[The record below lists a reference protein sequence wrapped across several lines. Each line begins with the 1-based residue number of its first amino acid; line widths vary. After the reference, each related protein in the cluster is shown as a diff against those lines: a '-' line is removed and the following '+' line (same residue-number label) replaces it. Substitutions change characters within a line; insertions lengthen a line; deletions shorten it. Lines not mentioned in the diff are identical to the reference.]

1 MNGSQRVT
9 TFPPNPGTAQERR
22 PRCEA
27 LIARAGCF
35 LLLCVVA
42 HVVLAIPPS
51 ALAVSVVVGTRVGL
65 LLAVAYNVARCILF
79 WRLRYTLGRA
89 GLGIHLGIQ
98 NLRISYTSIATVDR
112 RSAPWPI
119 KKASLFTYAKEVP
132 QLIEYVAQIGAFI
145 VEGRGKIYLYSTLS
159 SYHDPKGLI
168 LITTTDGKTYGIS
181 PAEPERFLEEL
192 EKRRRQARPQ

>member
-1 MNGSQRVT
+1 MSPEAA
-9 TFPPNPGTAQERR
+9 TFAPFSGLHGEKR
-22 PRCEA
+22 PRFEA
-27 LIARAGCF
+27 L
-35 LLLCVVA
+35 
-42 HVVLAIPPS
+42 
-51 ALAVSVVVGTRVGL
+51 
-65 LLAVAYNVARCILF
+65 
-79 WRLRYTLGRA
+79 LGRA
-89 GLGIHLGIQ
+89 FTFFVLYILASVVFLEPGSLVRSVGASMTKAVLGIAAGYNFAWWILLRRLAYSFDNSSMAIRLALRMVRVSYQ
-98 NLRISYTSIATVDR
+98 NIARVKRQDT
-112 RSAPWPI
+112 PWPI
-119 KKASLFTYAKEVP
+119 KKSIILTYAKEVP